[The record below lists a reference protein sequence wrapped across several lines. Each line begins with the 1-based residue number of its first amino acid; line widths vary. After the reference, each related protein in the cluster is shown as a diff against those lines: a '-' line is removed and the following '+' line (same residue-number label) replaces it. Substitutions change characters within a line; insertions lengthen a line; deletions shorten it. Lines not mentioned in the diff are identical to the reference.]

1 MEKLKSARIRFC
13 VDLKVVSCFKRSGFT
28 VGISHSVDP
37 CKDLSAVPY
46 LPPLEEVSL
55 NAFFFLIITVH
66 FAEDHLVAVV
76 VLAVALDVEGGLQKL
91 KKKAKCK
98 VSSFSG
104 GETDGIFND
113 LPAQE
118 RPRRCPGN

>member
-1 MEKLKSARIRFC
+1 M
-13 VDLKVVSCFKRSGFT
+13 
-28 VGISHSVDP
+28 
-37 CKDLSAVPY
+37 PY
-46 LPPLEEVSL
+46 LPPLEGVSL
-55 NAFFFLIITVH
+55 NAFFFLIIAIH

-76 VLAVALDVEGGLQKL
+76 VLTVALDVEGGLQKL